1 MTGKGVRTTLASALL
16 FILILA
22 AWLRAIQEGQP
33 SGSRLPATAL
43 WGGSDGTAEFSGNAG
58 AGQNTEAET
67 AKPATAKAGSAVPG
81 PVAAEPVPP
90 PAGSPAQLW
99 QRWEK
104 ALARGDFQQN
114 AILGSLL
121 AEQLRQHPD
130 AGVYRKIGNA
140 LGQSGLSVASRSAVI
155 DLLGEIATPE
165 ALAQLI
171 EIAQNG
177 ANSPL
182 YIAALQAISRIGD
195 NRWDGRF
202 HEELSPDLEAAWTD
216 MPVADPAY
224 ASAVA
229 KALAT
234 IGAPSGME
242 LLFQALAV
250 PAKLAAAEE
259 AARLKQATAF
269 SMIPAARNP
278 AVVDIVAG
286 WFHNAGLGSP
296 AFEVSGL
303 TLANVGSPAAT
314 QVLLDWAET
323 APDEGARRVGD
334 WLLKIHDSASV
345 ELMAAQQNSLNFQSS
360 AVADAFNVALAHI
373 DPDGVVTTTLAAKS
387 GGDTPTSSSGTA
399 DGTVMAAAGTA
410 LTLSSQPTDSNILLK
425 TTAEGL
431 ASAVLDAAMSSTLSV
446 LGLSAEP
453 SVSANLF
460 DPSKNEA
467 PFDARLMEQAL
478 PQPQG
483 P

>member
-1 MTGKGVRTTLASALL
+1 MTGKAVRTTLASALL

-22 AWLRAIQEGQP
+22 VWLRAIQERQP
-33 SGSRLPATAL
+33 GGARPSPTAL
-43 WGGSDGTAEFSGNAG
+43 WGGADGAAEFSGNADT
-58 AGQNTEAET
+58 GQNSEAET
-67 AKPATAKAGSAVPG
+67 ARPAGTVKAGPA
-81 PVAAEPVPP
+81 AAEPA
-90 PAGSPAQLW
+90 PAPGSLPAQLW

-130 AGVYRKIGNA
+130 ADVYRQIGNA
-140 LGQSGLSVASRSAVI
+140 LRQPGLSVASRSAVI

-171 EIAQNG
+171 EIAQSG
-177 ANSPL
+177 ASSPL

-229 KALAT
+229 KALAA

-242 LLFQALAV
+242 LLFQALTV
-250 PAKLAAAEE
+250 PAQAAAAEE
-259 AARLKQATAF
+259 AARLKQSTAF

-387 GGDTPTSSSGTA
+387 GGETPTSSSGTL
-399 DGTVMAAAGTA
+399 DGTVMTASAAPTF
-410 LTLSSQPTDSNILLK
+410 SMQPADSNALFK
-425 TTAEGL
+425 TTAL
-431 ASAVLDAAMSSTLSV
+431 NAAMPSTLLSV
-446 LGLSAEP
+446 TTE
-453 SVSANLF
+453 LF
-460 DPSKNEA
+460 DPIPNEA
-467 PFDARLMEQAL
+467 GSDARLSKQA
-478 PQPQG
+478 P
-483 P
+483 